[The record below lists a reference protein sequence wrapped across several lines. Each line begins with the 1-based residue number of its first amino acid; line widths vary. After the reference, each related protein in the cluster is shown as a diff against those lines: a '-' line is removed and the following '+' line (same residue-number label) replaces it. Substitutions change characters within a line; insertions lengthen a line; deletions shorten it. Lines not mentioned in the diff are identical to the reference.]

1 MNKKKIGPQILVYP
15 MPAVLV
21 GADVDKKPN
30 FMTAAFCNIMAFKP
44 PAVSVGIQRI
54 RHTMKGIEANGTFSV
69 NIPPVSMVKE
79 VDWCGLYSGRKKD
92 KSEIFNSFYGV
103 LKNAP
108 LIQECPLNLECRVK
122 QTLDLGSHLM
132 IVGEI
137 VETYVNENCYAD
149 GKADPEKI
157 DPLVY
162 IPTVRKYYRL
172 GEFVADA
179 FQVGKEKEIK
189 G

>member
-1 MNKKKIGPQILVYP
+1 MDKKKLGPQILVYP

-44 PAVSVGIQRI
+44 PALSVGIQKI
-54 RHTMKGIEANGTFSV
+54 RYTMKGIETNGTFSV
-69 NIPPVSMVKE
+69 NIPSASLVKE
-79 VDWCGLYSGRKKD
+79 VDRCGLYSGRNKD
-92 KSEIFNSFYGV
+92 KSKTFNTFYGV
-103 LKNAP
+103 LKTAP
-108 LIQECPLNLECRVK
+108 LIEECPLNLECRVK
-122 QTLDLGSHLM
+122 HTLDLGSHLL

-137 VETYVNENCYAD
+137 VETHITETCLTD

-162 IPTVRKYYRL
+162 IPTIRKYYRL

-179 FQVGKEKEIK
+179 FKVGKEKQTR